1 MQPFLS
7 AITVNGEV
15 ISPEAIAAEAQNHP
29 APKSKPGIAWMAAAR
44 ALAVRTLLLQEA
56 HRCSLVPAP
65 MQVAEGRVETDDEAL
80 IRQLLD
86 ETLAPPAPTD
96 ADLRAAYAASPDRWR
111 APTLYEAAHILLL
124 VQPGDA
130 QGFVAAHAQ
139 AEALLAEIRR
149 SPRAFDEIA
158 RQYSACSSRETGG
171 RLGQLTSGDTVPE
184 FEAAMDA
191 MDVGTLSDA
200 PVKTRYGMHIIRLDA
215 RAIGAALPFEVV
227 APRLAELL
235 EKAAWA
241 KAARDFVAKLAADA
255 QVTGITLRAA

>member
-56 HRCSLVPAP
+56 HRRGLMPAP

-86 ETLAPPAPTD
+86 EALAPPAPTV
-96 ADLRAAYAASPDRWR
+96 AELRAAYVALPNRWR

-130 QGFVAAHAQ
+130 DGLAAAQAQ

-191 MDVGTLSDA
+191 MGVGTISGA
-200 PVKTRYGMHIIRLDA
+200 PVKTRFGVHIIRLDA
-215 RAIGAALPFEVV
+215 RAIGAVLPCGAV

-241 KAARDFVAKLAADA
+241 TAARDFVADLAAHA

>member
-7 AITVNGEV
+7 AVTVNGEV

-56 HRCSLVPAP
+56 HRRGLLPTPV
-65 MQVAEGRVETDDEAL
+65 QVAEGQVETDDEAL

-86 ETLAPPAPTD
+86 ETLAPPAPT
-96 ADLRAAYAASPDRWR
+96 ATDLRAAYDAAPERWR

-130 QGFVAAHAQ
+130 EGFAAAHAQ
-139 AEALLAEIRR
+139 AVALLDEIRR

-171 RLGQLTSGDTVPE
+171 RLGQLTSGC
-184 FEAAMDA
+184 
-191 MDVGTLSDA
+191 
-200 PVKTRYGMHIIRLDA
+200 
-215 RAIGAALPFEVV
+215 
-227 APRLAELL
+227 
-235 EKAAWA
+235 
-241 KAARDFVAKLAADA
+241 
-255 QVTGITLRAA
+255 